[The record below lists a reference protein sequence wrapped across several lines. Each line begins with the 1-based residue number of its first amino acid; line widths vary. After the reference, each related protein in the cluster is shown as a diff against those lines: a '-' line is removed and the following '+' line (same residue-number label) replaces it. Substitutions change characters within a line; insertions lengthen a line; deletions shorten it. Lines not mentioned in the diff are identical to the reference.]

1 MKFQKEMEIIIAKKD
16 IKISKANSEVKRMTK
31 NLKETYD
38 LLEDTINVKLRYE
51 AIIKKAIENEE

>member
-1 MKFQKEMEIIIAKKD
+1 
-16 IKISKANSEVKRMTK
+16 MTK
-31 NLKETYD
+31 KLKETYD

>member
-1 MKFQKEMEIIIAKKD
+1 MKFQKEMRIIIAKKD
-16 IKISKANSEVKRMTK
+16 NKILKANSEVKRMTK
-31 NLKETYD
+31 ALKETYD

>member
-1 MKFQKEMEIIIAKKD
+1 MEIIIAKKD
-16 IKISKANSEVKRMTK
+16 YKISKANSEVKRMTK
-31 NLKETYD
+31 KLKETYD